1 LIEYEYD
8 GVVVVFVCFEF
19 DDALTN
25 EDDEEEE
32 RRLVI

>member
-19 DDALTN
+19 DDAVSN
-25 EDDEEEE
+25 VDVEEEE
-32 RRLVI
+32 RRQII